1 MSNLK
6 RMIEILEEDISNYQ
20 AQLHHLEH
28 HLPRDE
34 LRILLCK
41 TSISTLEQLRWRY
54 KQIICDYPKEVE

>member
-20 AQLHHLEH
+20 AQLHYLEH
-28 HLPRDE
+28 HLSRDE

-41 TSISTLEQLRWRY
+41 NSISTLEQLKWRY
-54 KQIICDYPKEVE
+54 KQMINFKEVE